1 VNTLSLL
8 LQEGP
13 DAGLSWL
20 LWIVLGLFLLI
31 VVIGWL
37 VSRGRSSEPAISE
50 REIVEETYEDKKPL
64 DDLTKLE
71 GIGPKV
77 AQVLHRAGIES
88 YSDLAQADPV
98 RLEEALRAA
107 GLQMMEPRG
116 WIEQARLAAEGDMEG
131 LAKLQQELKGGRRD
145 I

>member
-1 VNTLSLL
+1 MNTLSLL